1 MRTIA
6 KLVAVASLLI
16 AGGLVSGAAMAH
28 GARFGV
34 WIGGPVWGPW
44 YPPYYPY
51 YYPQPVVVAPPAP
64 PVYIDN
70 GTSTAPPPASAST
83 GSSWYFCRN
92 PQGYYP
98 YVKECPGGG
107 WERVPS
113 QPPR

>member
-1 MRTIA
+1 MRTMT
-6 KLVAVASLLI
+6 KLAAVLCLLI
-16 AGGLVSGAAMAH
+16 AGGLASGAAMAH

-51 YYPQPVVVAPPAP
+51 YYPPAPVVVTPPSP

-70 GTSTAPPPASAST
+70 GSATAAPPNSNSNY
-83 GSSWYFCRN
+83 WYFCRN

-98 YVKECPGGG
+98 YVKECPGSG
-107 WERVPS
+107 WERVPP
-113 QPPR
+113 QPPK